1 MADYTL
7 NVTLNGVEQSVQ
19 TIGQLEQALKATNDE
34 LTKVDTNSDAFTQL
48 QQQAVTLDGEMNKL
62 TQDAKQ
68 FNSQL
73 TGVNATTNV
82 LNDTIQSTAT
92 SAQQLGNSTN
102 INKLTDGIQESNGS
116 AKSLRTELRNITREL
131 QGLEPGSARFQE
143 LSVRAGELRDTIGD
157 TNAIVGSLAGN
168 ATERLGTALSGVAN
182 IGITGLQAITGG
194 MQLFGV
200 ESEEAR
206 LVLEKLQ
213 GLLFLTQSI
222 VGFGALP
229 DAINNI
235 KAGFSS
241 LFVVK
246 EADVLVTEAQA
257 LASTEA
263 AAGISAE
270 AAASGLASGALV
282 TQTAVTEGATVA
294 TGALNIAM
302 RALPI
307 VAIVAGIATL
317 AAGIYSYVS
326 SSNAAKKAEEE
337 RKKKADELAKS
348 QKEYADGVAKESSE
362 LVSLLF
368 QLKATN
374 AGTSERDKL
383 LKKINSGYGATLK
396 NLQDESKFQEQANLA
411 IQDYINYQIL
421 KFKLQKNEE
430 AFQAAISKRVDA
442 ENKLAKE
449 RTNIN
454 KNFMLSEDVRKG
466 ALGDMGAEAKFLNE
480 LGQKYKDFN
489 IERTFEYQTYIK
501 LKQGVTSL
509 RDAYNS
515 ADASLVALT
524 KRRNQIV
531 KETTDIT
538 KDLFGNIDKEIKT
551 TTTVTKLTK
560 DQTAAAIY
568 YNETLKERIRLA
580 DEEAQDRVK
589 KTAKLTDDLEE
600 EQRIVLRNLKE
611 RYDEAIK
618 TDALEVKEKKK
629 TKSEKSKIEA
639 TYNSELDYFDKLY
652 KDRIK
657 AQKDI
662 ELESDEEVKRQLLEA
677 NKILNDEIKF
687 GDSDVSDQKTAL
699 NQRLIQLSIDELDR
713 VIENNRLDY
722 ESYRN
727 LIAEKLKL
735 QGELA
740 AEQLNINTRVA
751 EANRIKDLDTF
762 IQTQEQLLNSKIV
775 SNKKLDKE
783 DDDAFKK
790 RIEKEGQYY
799 IVREN
804 GEKVVLEKFTEN
816 EKLAYENVIKQKE
829 NIDEAYATTVTELT
843 TEYVNE
849 NANTQIES
857 DEDVYQ
863 KRLDILDEFFTE
875 ASSLIDVFQ
884 GAQVSGLTSIVQASL
899 TGIQDYF
906 KLVDQDFANNTE
918 KVAAY
923 AAAIGGAISTILAGF
938 AAQRQALLE
947 QDLLNLKIESDARK
961 DGLTTTYNEE
971 LTLLEQKSAAGLI
984 TEQQYTQALKAI
996 NDEYNSGIKS
1006 VNDKLTKD
1014 QRKEKEKAFEDD
1026 KKLKVAQAIIS
1037 GLQGA
1042 VQAFAGAMSLGP
1054 IAGPIVGAILAAAV
1068 GGLAAANVAQ
1078 IKKTKFDGGAAVTQ
1092 NTPNTDSIGLNS
1104 AVTDSSLGTGG
1115 GFTTFSEGAMGS
1127 PGGFVPSTPFGSTSN
1142 NQRVY
1147 VVESDITAA
1156 QNRVRVLEE
1165 NSTFG

>member
-48 QQQAVTLDGEMNKL
+48 QQQAVTLDGEMTKL
-62 TQDAKQ
+62 TQDAQQ

-73 TGVNATTNV
+73 NSVNSTAEVFNS
-82 LNDTIQSTAT
+82 TIQSTAT
-92 SAQQLGNSTN
+92 SAQQLGQSTSV
-102 INKLTDGIQESNGS
+102 NKLTDEIQQSNGS
-116 AKSLRTELRNITREL
+116 AQSLRAELRKITQEL
-131 QGLEPGSARFQE
+131 QGLQPGSARFIE
-143 LSVRAGELRDTIGD
+143 LSTRAGELRDTIGD
-157 TNAIVGSLAGN
+157 TNATVTALAGN
-168 ATERLGTALSGVAN
+168 TTERLGTALSGVAN
-182 IGITGLQAITGG
+182 VGITSLQGITGAMNI
-194 MQLFGV
+194 FGV
-200 ESEEAR
+200 QSEEAR
-206 LVLEKLQ
+206 QILEKLQ
-213 GLLFLTQSI
+213 GLLLVTQSI
-222 VGFGALP
+222 QGFGALP

-235 KAGFSS
+235 KAGFAS
-241 LFVVK
+241 LFIAK
-246 EADVLVTEAQA
+246 EADVVVTEAQA
-257 LASTEA
+257 VASGSAAVAIEA
-263 AAGISAE
+263 EAVAAGV
-270 AAASGLASGALV
+270 ASGALA

-383 LKKINSGYGATLK
+383 LKKINSQYGATLK
-396 NLQDESKFQEQANLA
+396 NLQDETKFQEQANLA

-421 KFKLQKNEE
+421 KYKLQKNEE

-449 RTNIN
+449 RTSIN
-454 KNFMLSEDVRKG
+454 KSFMISEDARKG
-466 ALGDMGAEAKFLNE
+466 ALGDMGAEIKFLNE

-515 ADASLVALT
+515 ADAALVSLT

-589 KTAKLTDDLEE
+589 KTARLTDDLQE

-611 RYDEAIK
+611 RFDEAIK

-639 TYNSELDYFDKLY
+639 TYNAELVYFDKLY

-657 AQKDI
+657 AQGDI
-662 ELESDEEVKRQLLEA
+662 ELETNKEVKRQLLEA
-677 NKILNDEIKF
+677 NQILNDEIKF

-699 NQRLIQLSIDELDR
+699 NQKIIQLSIDELDR

-727 LIAEKLKL
+727 LITEKLKL

-762 IQTQEQLLNSKIV
+762 IQTQEQLLNAKIV
-775 SNKKLDKE
+775 SNKKLDNE
-783 DDDAFKK
+783 DDVAFKE
-790 RIEKEGQYY
+790 RIKKEGEYY

-804 GEKVVLEKFTEN
+804 GEKVVLDKFTEN

-829 NIDEAYATTVTELT
+829 NLDEAYAATITELT

-863 KRLDILDEFFTE
+863 KRLDLLDEFFTE
-875 ASSLIDVFQ
+875 ASSIISIFQ
-884 GAQVSGLTSIVQASL
+884 GSQVSGLTGVVQASL

-906 KLVDQDFANNTE
+906 KLIDQDFANTSD
-918 KVAAY
+918 KIAAY
-923 AAAIGGAISTILAGF
+923 ASAIAGAINTILAGF
-938 AAQRQALLE
+938 VAQRQALLE
-947 QDLLNLKIESDARK
+947 QDLTNLKIESDARK

-971 LTLLEQKSAAGLI
+971 LNLLQQKSEAGLI
-984 TEQQYTQALKAI
+984 TEQQYTQALKSL
-996 NDEYNSGIKS
+996 NDGYAKAVKG
-1006 VNDKLTKD
+1006 VNDTLYLD
-1014 QRKEKEKAFEDD
+1014 QRKKKEKAFEDE
-1026 KKLKVAQAIIS
+1026 KKLKIAQVIIS
-1037 GLQGA
+1037 GLEGA
-1042 VQAFAGAMSLGP
+1042 VQAFAGSMQLGQP
-1054 IAGPIVGAILAAAV
+1054 AGAIVGAILAAAV
-1068 GGLAAANVAQ
+1068 GSLAAVNVAQ
-1078 IKKTKFDGGAAVTQ
+1078 IRKTKFDGGAAVIQDTQ
-1092 NTPNTDSIGLNS
+1092 TIDTAANS
-1104 AVTDSSLGTGG
+1104 AVTNSSLPQGG
-1115 GFTTFSEGAMGS
+1115 GFTTFSEGAMGT
-1127 PGGFVPSTPFGSTSN
+1127 PGGFVPSTPFSGTS